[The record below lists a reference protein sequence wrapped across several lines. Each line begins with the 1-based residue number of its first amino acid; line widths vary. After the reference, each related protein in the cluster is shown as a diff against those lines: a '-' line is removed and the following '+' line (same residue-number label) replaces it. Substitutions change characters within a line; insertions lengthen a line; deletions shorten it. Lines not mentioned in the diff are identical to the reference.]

1 MIADLTE
8 YIAKNIMHRFTR
20 SFLTVLS
27 VLIGIM
33 AIFALISLGQG
44 LSNYI
49 SQISQQIGADK
60 LIAQPKGFG
69 PPGSSSVFLSKDDFD
84 FIKKVNGVSEATP
97 MIAKQVEVR
106 KDENKKGKWVFA
118 MSMSTIPSE
127 QRLIDESFGG
137 IGILKGRNLKNGDK
151 NKAALGYSYQFADKI
166 FDKPLKLGDK
176 IFINN
181 RAFDVV
187 GFYEEIG
194 NPQDDSNVYI
204 TLDDAKSLFNV
215 GDEYGFIYIRSDKG
229 VNPSELADK
238 IEDKLRKKKGL
249 KEGEEDFYVQT
260 FEQLVETFNTVLIV
274 LNAILALIAG
284 ISIAVAAVNITNTM
298 YTAVIERTKE
308 IGIMK
313 SIGARNSSILFIF
326 FIESG
331 ILGLIGGIIGIAFGY
346 GLAKLGGFI
355 AASSGYALLKPY
367 FPWWLI
373 VGCLAF
379 SFFIGAAS
387 GFFPARAASRLKPVD
402 ALRYE

>member
-1 MIADLTE
+1 MIEDLIE
-8 YIAKNIMHRFTR
+8 YIIKNIMHRFTR
-20 SFLTVLS
+20 SFLTILS

-33 AIFALISLGQG
+33 SIFALVSFGQG
-44 LSNYI
+44 LSKYVD
-49 SQISQQIGADK
+49 QMSQQIGADK

-97 MIAKQVEVR
+97 MIAKQVEV
-106 KDENKKGKWVFA
+106 KNDETKKGKWVFA
-118 MSMSTIPSE
+118 MGMSTISSE

-151 NKAALGYSYQFADKI
+151 NKAVLGYSYQFADQI
-166 FDKPLKLGDK
+166 FGKPLKLGDK
-176 IFINN
+176 IFINEKP
-181 RAFDVV
+181 FDVV
-187 GFYEEIG
+187 GFYEEVG
-194 NPQDDSNVYI
+194 NPQDDSNIYM
-204 TLDDAKSLFNV
+204 TLDDIKSLFNV
-215 GDEYGFIYIRSDKG
+215 GDQYGFIYIRADKG
-229 VNPSELADK
+229 VNPAELADK
-238 IEDKLRKKKGL
+238 IQEKLRKEKGQ

-260 FEQLVETFNTVLIV
+260 FEQLVETFSTILVV
-274 LNAILALIAG
+274 LNAILVIISG
-284 ISIAVAAVNITNTM
+284 ISIVVAAVNIMNTM

-308 IGIMK
+308 IGVMK
-313 SIGARNSSILFIF
+313 SIGARNSSILLIF

-331 ILGLIGGIIGIAFGY
+331 ILGLIGGIIGVSFGY

-373 VGCLAF
+373 VGCLLF
-379 SFFIGAAS
+379 SFLIGAAS